1 MNRFVFIV
9 PSFNVKDWYR
19 LNLESIL
26 NQTITDWRII
36 YINDCSTDDTEILI
50 NNFVKEHNLSD
61 RFTLI
66 NNSKNLGP
74 AASRYFA
81 YQQCENDE
89 ICCMLDGDDWL
100 YDKNVLETVANF
112 YKEGYNYTYGSY
124 YSYINGKID
133 NWLQPKPVNDINYD
147 RKNSKWFCQHL
158 RTFRA
163 YLIKDIPISYLQIN
177 QEWIK
182 CGTDTAESL
191 YILENP
197 KTKSL
202 KIEKPLYVYNRDNS
216 IRYSLSYYRSE
227 NNEYKNTVLQY
238 IQSCGTK

>member
-100 YDKNVLETVANF
+100 YDKNVLEIVSRSYN
-112 YKEGYNYTYGSY
+112 KGYNYTYGGY
-124 YSYINGKID
+124 YSFINGQID
-133 NWLQPKPVNDINYD
+133 NWLQPKPSNDSVYN
-147 RKNSKWFCQHL
+147 RKSSTWFCQHL
-158 RTFRA
+158 RTMKA
-163 YLIKDIPISYLQIN
+163 HLIKDIPLSYIQIN
-177 QEWIK
+177 NEWIK
-182 CGTDTAESL
+182 CGSDMAESVFV
-191 YILENP
+191 LE
-197 KTKSL
+197 KKETKPF
-202 KIEKPLYVYNRDNS
+202 KINKPLYIYNRDNS
-216 IRYSLSYYRSE
+216 TRYPLSYYRSDE
-227 NNEYKNTVLQY
+227 NQYKNTVLNH
-238 IQSCGTK
+238 IKSC